1 MMDFAHVRQR
11 LHAFAGRIG
20 RSANAAGDES
30 ARLERLAA
38 SRHASPLRVMNSI
51 GAGRR

>member
-1 MMDFAHVRQR
+1 MDFAHVRQR

-20 RSANAAGDES
+20 RSAEAAGDES
-30 ARLERLAA
+30 ARIERSAG
-38 SRHASPLRVMNSI
+38 SRHASAGLRSMNSL